1 MSGTL
6 AAIFSFEA
14 SKKWIIREG
23 PNGMRVTG
31 SGAPIAIGLKK
42 FRGFLKALLGSVS
55 AGNAEA
61 FRGVEIYS

>member
-1 MSGTL
+1 
-6 AAIFSFEA
+6 
-14 SKKWIIREG
+14 
-23 PNGMRVTG
+23 MRVTG
-31 SGAPIAIGLKK
+31 SGAPFAIGLKK